1 MKTAKNLLGMVG
13 VGYPSSD
20 SPSRVSLAALV
31 ESETV
36 PTDAQLSL
44 AIKAFYEETQ
54 ITLPATDKWYKI
66 SSVNATGEKL
76 YLEYKSGKVVLG
88 NNPATAS
95 AFKATQ
101 QANGKVTFT
110 TSDGKYLHLLSA
122 EDGKYNG
129 TSSSNVTAEYSPKY
143 NDLTIARILPSGIE
157 AKATFGLMSIYGC
170 LGEDAVTE
178 NDVYAY
184 ALVNHKNDVVV
195 TSPEYGQMFTENNS
209 SAFAFAETSKP
220 EEMAPPVALDCTLTP
235 EVASDDSETI
245 TIVFAYTTPITL
257 SGDVKPYI
265 TDASGNKLADV
276 NLSEVDGQ
284 ANSFEFALT
293 GLAND
298 NYYIVF
304 PEGTFTT
311 VTDGKKANSLE
322 FRKAFSIGKSGEGDT
337 EGFDY
342 SFSTFGR
349 WGDSDNMYVTD
360 QIFNNYILFV
370 PKHNLYSGMVP
381 DQTKEVLITDYFSV
395 SNVRGRGHFEPY
407 TIPEAP
413 AYPAIRLVLDQ
424 PITSLPRGQ
433 YAVIVNKATF
443 GDLNFG
449 KYLDD
454 KTSVKASECKVN
466 DYFSLMYMVDN
477 TSSVDG
483 IETISDGNEKTYDI
497 MGRPVKSIGSK
508 GVYIVN
514 GKKVVR

>member
-1 MKTAKNLLGMVG
+1 
-13 VGYPSSD
+13 
-20 SPSRVSLAALV
+20 
-31 ESETV
+31 
-36 PTDAQLSL
+36 
-44 AIKAFYEETQ
+44 
-54 ITLPATDKWYKI
+54 
-66 SSVNATGEKL
+66 
-76 YLEYKSGKVVLG
+76 
-88 NNPATAS
+88 
-95 AFKATQ
+95 
-101 QANGKVTFT
+101 
-110 TSDGKYLHLLSA
+110 
-122 EDGKYNG
+122 
-129 TSSSNVTAEYSPKY
+129 
-143 NDLTIARILPSGIE
+143 
-157 AKATFGLMSIYGC
+157 
-170 LGEDAVTE
+170 
-178 NDVYAY
+178 
-184 ALVNHKNDVVV
+184 
-195 TSPEYGQMFTENNS
+195 
-209 SAFAFAETSKP
+209 
-220 EEMAPPVALDCTLTP
+220 MAPPVALDCTLSP

-395 SNVRGRGHFEPY
+395 SNVRGRGHFDPY

-477 TSSVDG
+477 TLSVDG
-483 IETISDGNEKTYDI
+483 IETISDGNEKIYDI
-497 MGRPVKSIGSK
+497 KGRPVKSIGSK

-514 GKKVVR
+514 GKKVVK